1 MRATNIWGMT
11 FMKTSWTIDEI
22 VAGNFTTALENGY
35 DIREW
40 SPEDIAGDM
49 LACGALEVGDNE
61 HDFDTVVEAVRTYLQ
76 K

>member
-1 MRATNIWGMT
+1 MT

-22 VAGNFTTALENGY
+22 VAENFTSALENGF

-61 HDFDTVVEAVRTYLQ
+61 HDFDTVVEAVKSYLQ